1 MLNKVLCIQKAF
13 MFYMAK
19 MKTGLRENHAG
30 LLLKYIFMD
39 EEKLFVIFAC
49 FLKKLRRSLLYRFS
63 NILLKHTP

>member
-49 FLKKLRRSLLYRFS
+49 FLKELL
-63 NILLKHTP
+63 I